1 MPTARIGS
9 EAIQESASSQGGFGF
24 STAHIIS
31 AQCNHPFEARLDCPV
46 HVSAPL
52 RHPLIRRLHGCSC
65 HLHEFSGYTWEQMG
79 PVYPLQAPDWD
90 WYTGSPVTA
99 TYPGGPH
106 WADPRPIMGIPQ
118 LSNAYDTPPL
128 SLTHDNVHVR
138 DQLLAQARAL
148 MASGPFN
155 VSDTSFDTDPPL
167 RRQTIGTETTTRVSN
182 ERRTSEAK
190 FTCGQCPKFFTRK
203 LSLTSACLLR
213 MLSAWLTWTPFAD
226 HIRAHNG
233 ERPEVC
239 SFCGKDFT
247 ARKDRVR
254 HEKTQHQAHI
264 NYPVT
269 TGVASAP
276 STRARRVTKQT
287 EFDEEDEGVGER
299 GR

>member
-1 MPTARIGS
+1 MPTAHIGS
-9 EAIQESASSQGGFGF
+9 EAIQECASSQGGFGF

-65 HLHEFSGYTWEQMG
+65 HLHEFPGHTWEQIG

-106 WADPRPIMGIPQ
+106 WADTRPIMGIPQ

-155 VSDTSFDTDPPL
+155 VSDTSSDTPTL
-167 RRQTIGTETTTRVSN
+167 RYAIPIGTDTITRVSN
-182 ERRTSEAK
+182 ERRKAEANHV
-190 FTCGQCPKFFTRK
+190 CSQCSKTFTRK
-203 LSLTSACLLR
+203 LSLTSACLFHMRSRL
-213 MLSAWLTWTPFAD
+213 
-226 HIRAHNG
+226 G
-233 ERPEVC
+233 
-239 SFCGKDFT
+239 
-247 ARKDRVR
+247 
-254 HEKTQHQAHI
+254 
-264 NYPVT
+264 
-269 TGVASAP
+269 
-276 STRARRVTKQT
+276 
-287 EFDEEDEGVGER
+287 
-299 GR
+299 